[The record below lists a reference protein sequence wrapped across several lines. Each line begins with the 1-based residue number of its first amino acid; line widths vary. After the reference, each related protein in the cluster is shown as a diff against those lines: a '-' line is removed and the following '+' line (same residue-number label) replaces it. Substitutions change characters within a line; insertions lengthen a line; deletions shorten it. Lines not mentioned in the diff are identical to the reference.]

1 MAPGAVDATPS
12 GVLVSD
18 WIATRGCAKSS
29 AYKWLGILGIRPRRE
44 VNRATGKVESWL
56 TDEQA
61 ATLTAYAE
69 ALSKGAKPS
78 EALAVIGRGPVVAA
92 PQVPGWMPPAGWE
105 PMAPEPESADSED
118 DAYDA
123 LELLGKRLRALRD
136 AVELG
141 APLTTR
147 EVRLLLGANPGA
159 EQVSRAGVSARR
171 LARNLWQLSRATEAR
186 RERW

>member
-18 WIATRGCAKSS
+18 WIRGRGCAKSS

-92 PQVPGWMPPAGWE
+92 PQVPGWMPPTGWE
-105 PMAPEPESADSED
+105 PVPPESESADSED
-118 DAYDA
+118 DPHAD
-123 LELLGKRLRALRD
+123 LELLSKRLQALRD
-136 AVELG
+136 AVELS

-147 EVRLLLGANPGA
+147 EVRLLLGVNPGSD
-159 EQVSRAGVSARR
+159 QVSRAGVTARR
-171 LARNLWQLSRATEAR
+171 LARNLWELSKTGGR

>member
-18 WIATRGCAKSS
+18 WIRDRGCAKSS
-29 AYKWLGILGIRPRRE
+29 AYKWLGLCQIRPRRE

-56 TDEQA
+56 TDQE
-61 ATLTAYAE
+61 ATILTAYAE

-118 DAYDA
+118 DAYEA
-123 LELLGKRLRALRD
+123 VELLGKRLRALRD

-147 EVRLLLGANPGA
+147 EVRLLLGAHPGA
-159 EQVSRAGVSARR
+159 EQVSRAGVTARR
-171 LARNLWQLSRATEAR
+171 LARNLWQLSKTTEAR
-186 RERW
+186 RDRW

>member
-56 TDEQA
+56 TDDQA

-78 EALAVIGRGPVVAA
+78 EALTVIGRGAVVAA

-105 PMAPEPESADSED
+105 PMAPESESADSED

-159 EQVSRAGVSARR
+159 EQVSRAGVTARR
-171 LARNLWQLSRATEAR
+171 LARNLWQLSRATEGR

>member
-1 MAPGAVDATPS
+1 MQGPEVRSFAGPAP
-12 GVLVSD
+12 
-18 WIATRGCAKSS
+18 
-29 AYKWLGILGIRPRRE
+29 E
-44 VNRATGKVESWL
+44 VAGRYPPVESWL

-61 ATLTAYAE
+61 ATLNAYAD

-78 EALAVIGRGPVVAA
+78 EALAVIGRGPMVAP
-92 PQVPGWMPPAGWE
+92 PQVPGWMPPSEWE
-105 PMAPEPESADSED
+105 PLAPQVKSADSED

-159 EQVSRAGVSARR
+159 EQVTRAGVNARG
-171 LARNLWQLSRATEAR
+171 LARNLWQLSRVTEDR

>member
-1 MAPGAVDATPS
+1 M
-12 GVLVSD
+12 SD
-18 WIATRGCAKSS
+18 WIRDRGCAKSS
-29 AYKWLGILGIRPRRE
+29 AYKWLSACVIRPRRE

-61 ATLTAYAE
+61 ATLTAYAD

-78 EALAVIGRGPVVAA
+78 EALAVIGRGPMVAP

-105 PMAPEPESADSED
+105 PMAAESESADSED
-118 DAYDA
+118 DAYDT

-159 EQVSRAGVSARR
+159 EQVTRAGVSARR
-171 LARNLWQLSRATEAR
+171 LARNLWQLSKASEGR

>member
-1 MAPGAVDATPS
+1 M
-12 GVLVSD
+12 SD
-18 WIATRGCAKSS
+18 WIRERGCAKSS
-29 AYKWLGILGIRPRRE
+29 AYKWLGACVIRPRRE

-61 ATLTAYAE
+61 ATLTAYAD

-78 EALAVIGRGPVVAA
+78 EALAVIGRGPMVAP
-92 PQVPGWMPPAGWE
+92 PQVPGWRPPAGWE

-147 EVRLLLGANPGA
+147 EVRLLLGANPGS
-159 EQVSRAGVSARR
+159 EQVTRAGVSARR
-171 LARNLWQLSRATEAR
+171 LARNLWQLSRSTGDR

>member
-61 ATLTAYAE
+61 ATLTNYAQ

-78 EALAVIGRGPVVAA
+78 EALAVIGRGPMVAP
-92 PQVPGWMPPAGWE
+92 PQVPGWMPPQGWE
-105 PMAPEPESADSED
+105 PLATESESADSED

-136 AVELG
+136 AVEMG

-147 EVRLLLGANPGA
+147 EVRLLLGAHPGA
-159 EQVSRAGVSARR
+159 EQVTRAGVSARR
-171 LARNLWQLSRATEAR
+171 LARNLWQLSRATEGR

>member
-1 MAPGAVDATPS
+1 MVAP
-12 GVLVSD
+12 
-18 WIATRGCAKSS
+18 
-29 AYKWLGILGIRPRRE
+29 
-44 VNRATGKVESWL
+44 
-56 TDEQA
+56 
-61 ATLTAYAE
+61 
-69 ALSKGAKPS
+69 
-78 EALAVIGRGPVVAA
+78 
-92 PQVPGWMPPAGWE
+92 PQVPGWMPPSEWE
-105 PMAPEPESADSED
+105 PLAPQVKSADSED

-159 EQVSRAGVSARR
+159 EQVTRAGVNARR
-171 LARNLWQLSRATEAR
+171 LARNLWQLSRVTEDR